1 MNIANTRSA
10 KKNCRKNKIYLLR
23 SSSKFRLFGYIPG
36 NIMGAISLFLY
47 ITGAIAPVLNTPLH
61 NMTKD
66 CSLNYKFNTL
76 NFQAQKLQNVKHS
89 LNVNGLYYLN
99 GLLFGVVSLKMRVYA
114 VSN

>member
-1 MNIANTRSA
+1 
-10 KKNCRKNKIYLLR
+10 
-23 SSSKFRLFGYIPG
+23 
-36 NIMGAISLFLY
+36 
-47 ITGAIAPVLNTPLH
+47 
-61 NMTKD
+61 MTKD

-99 GLLFGVVSLKMRVYA
+99 GLLFGVVSLKMRAYA